1 MQTPRQPPS
10 SAELAAELTSLSGGL
25 GILMVPLFPLALPGL
40 LLFLGLAVV
49 CVVVAE
55 AVVLLAIPFVL
66 PVWLTRIVLRSRSRR
81 RSPAVPASDEI
92 RAVAAGQSAATS
104 VSHSP

>member
-1 MQTPRQPPS
+1 MQPPRQAPS
-10 SAELAAELTSLSGGL
+10 SADVAAEVTSLSGGL
-25 GILMVPLFPLALPGL
+25 GLLMVPLFPLAVPGL
-40 LLFLGLAVV
+40 LLFVIAPLALIA
-49 CVVVAE
+49 VAG
-55 AVVLLAIPFVL
+55 VLLAIPFVL

>member
-40 LLFLGLAVV
+40 LLFVIAPLAL
-49 CVVVAE
+49 VAV
-55 AVVLLAIPFVL
+55 AGVLLAIPFVL